1 MIRGRWIWDKER
13 CELVPADEYQR
24 PVPKRSTLA
33 CPMLNLDTMPETKSM
48 LDGKLYTSKSKLRQT
63 YREAGVVE
71 VGDDPQR
78 YKPREKPKPD
88 RKKIKEAIGKA
99 QAEFNAGRRF
109 DPRPVAD

>member
-1 MIRGRWIWDKER
+1 MIRGRWIWDSTKR
-13 CELVPADEYQR
+13 TMVPAEEYQR
-24 PVPKRSTLA
+24 PVPKRSALA

-48 LDGKLYTSKSKLRQT
+48 LDGKMYTSKSKLRQT

-78 YKPREKPKPD
+78 YKPREKQKPD

-109 DPRPVAD
+109 NPTPVAD

>member
-1 MIRGRWIWDKER
+1 M
-13 CELVPADEYQR
+13 VPADEYQR

-78 YKPREKPKPD
+78 YKQREKPKPD

-99 QAEFNAGRRF
+99 QADFNAGRRF